1 MSLIADGLLI
11 GTCLTA
17 GLYCFILSRRLKSFA
32 RTDKGIGKQILQMNQ
47 SLEEMKMALK
57 EAQGGARAASE
68 ALGREVA
75 QSRKVSTQLMNLIA
89 NAEKVSSSLQASQDT
104 GAIGE
109 SAPVAQAPHSP
120 KSVAA
125 EPIALEAE
133 DEIDPA
139 KLDELD
145 ELADEEE
152 ISEDILAASV
162 SSTSGAQQL
171 GFVPDIDFDQEED
184 EDFEEAAEAPT
195 ATPVE
200 APTIP
205 ADAAPEAGIDAD
217 DAPLPAVSAVATDNG
232 LLKVERVAF

>member
-32 RTDKGIGKQILQMNQ
+32 RTDKGVGKQILQMNQ
-47 SLEEMKMALK
+47 SLEEIKMALK

-109 SAPVAQAPHSP
+109 SAPAAQASHSP

-139 KLDELD
+139 RLDELD
-145 ELADEEE
+145 DEEE

-217 DAPLPAVSAVATDNG
+217 DATLPTVSAVATDNG